1 MEKNVVH
8 GLQREHEEQ
17 VSAVCFPDLGRGSAD
32 WDAGA
37 FASAPTLAPAGHYFI
52 ERAFGTD
59 DLENFFSEV
68 CRRSRSGRQAPNC
81 QTAMLVARTAMLV
94 ARTAERA
101 AKLLW
106 DGRWRKYESKRKRYT
121 KAERTTHVDWHCG
134 ARVPLWWRLDL
145 PTAEQVV
152 ENQKVH
158 AERRMAKEGKKKA
171 LYNAS
176 KVRSFHA
183 AAGADTSIV

>member
-1 MEKNVVH
+1 MLPLHVH
-8 GLQREHEEQ
+8 RFLANIDAREQ
-17 VSAVCFPDLGRGSAD
+17 LVLR
-32 WDAGA
+32 
-37 FASAPTLAPAGHYFI
+37 AGHYFI

-81 QTAMLVARTAMLV
+81 QTAMLV

-183 AAGADTSIV
+183 AAGADASIV